1 MGYLESGGTTV
12 AGGRRV
18 TTAKHSFL
26 STYQMAKLC
35 RVDERTIRRWV
46 KKGKLRAV
54 WLVDPPHYSQGMRS
68 GRWAIESNY
77 AKKFVKYSL
86 LHNDFEIHELNREYD
101 DTCVRRDM
109 NSPAKS
115 I

>member
-35 RVDERTIRRWV
+35 RVDESTVRRWIY
-46 KKGKLRAV
+46 KGRLKAV
-54 WLVDPPHYSQGMRS
+54 WLIDPSLHSQGRRL
-68 GRWAIESNY
+68 GQWVIEPSY
-77 AKKFVKYSL
+77 AKKFSKYSL
-86 LHNDFEIHELNREYD
+86 MHNENEINALNRALDNANARWNDE
-101 DTCVRRDM
+101 
-109 NSPAKS
+109 
-115 I
+115 